1 MDRIKQLQAQ
11 VVFLQETHMVKSE
24 TIRIRR
30 RWQGQVFAT
39 CHASNARGVMTLIHK
54 SVPIQVQKVT
64 KDPLGR
70 YIVLQCTIF
79 SEKIN
84 LINVYGPNDDN
95 PKFFNDLL
103 LLTASL
109 PGYYLIAG
117 DINCV
122 LDPSKDRSTGIDKTC
137 NKLIQEFMKDLN
149 LSDVWRDLNPA
160 AVSYSCYSGMHQTYS
175 RINYF
180 LISAQLLNKITDCI
194 YHSIVISDHAAVSLS
209 YKITKFIKTPPD
221 GAFR

>member
-1 MDRIKQLQAQ
+1 M
-11 VVFLQETHMVKSE
+11 
-24 TIRIRR
+24 
-30 RWQGQVFAT
+30 
-39 CHASNARGVMTLIHK
+39 
-54 SVPIQVQKVT
+54 
-64 KDPLGR
+64 
-70 YIVLQCTIF
+70 LQCTIF
-79 SEKIN
+79 SEKIH

-117 DINCV
+117 DMNCV
-122 LDPSKDRSTGIDKTC
+122 LDPTKDRSTGIDKTHTKAR
-137 NKLIQEFMKDLN
+137 KLIQEFMKDLN

-160 AVSYSCYSGMHQTYS
+160 AESYSCYSGMHQTYS
-175 RINYF
+175 RIDYF

-209 YKITKFIKTPPD
+209 YKTTKFIKNPPRWRFQIGWLRD
-221 GAFR
+221 PEFIEYMNKQIDLHYTTM